1 MKQTKKVKLKP
12 FQCIICSTDD
22 NLKLFTSDTNLVF
35 HHMTHSML
43 ELSQALVDTQKTL
56 RTIFSAG
63 QNKHYKHYFMKCQ
76 LQMGIA
82 QYKNAAT
89 SLATICINTTQQHF
103 QMRYVTLF

>member
-43 ELSQALVDTQKTL
+43 ELSQALVDIQKTL
-56 RTIFSAG
+56 RTIKIFDKIPHSTKSIPA
-63 QNKHYKHYFMKCQ
+63 
-76 LQMGIA
+76 L
-82 QYKNAAT
+82 
-89 SLATICINTTQQHF
+89 TQ
-103 QMRYVTLF
+103 